1 MATGH
6 DEKYA
11 RDLYNQSLESEILRG
26 ISEFPVGMDDPDAF
40 LAWQLQN
47 QEFKG
52 IKEKNSIPIHQ
63 LNTRS
68 FSAGAEKSRAKPE
81 SNHKS
86 TREDKYETNEVKRGH
101 LIIIDSDS
109 EDEAPKVVCQETA
122 KLRENTGSNTGRN
135 PEENFMEQ
143 MRKKK
148 MEKSSSNGV
157 TKSGALL
164 ALSKGEKRETDGLK
178 ALTFCS
184 DDLDEDSIPQVTE
197 GSSLPQTQRKSA
209 FGANEHEYQKN
220 ADQNPELNKPLNRRQ
235 KEKRLKFG
243 KRLKQ
248 NADSIGTE
256 NGAQINIHQDLD
268 FHEQRPENSQN
279 RNRETRNEYLF
290 PESSNSIPNHVEKN
304 LRQARNRISPNRPQV
319 DTDESVAC
327 QLLHRLNKSQVR
339 RDEEYAQRC

>member
-6 DEKYA
+6 DEQYA

-68 FSAGAEKSRAKPE
+68 FSAGAEQSRAKPE

-86 TREDKYETNEVKRGH
+86 MREDKYEKNEVKRGH

-109 EDEAPKVVCQETA
+109 EDEAPKVVRQETA
-122 KLRENTGSNTGRN
+122 KLRENTGSNTGQN

-148 MEKSSSNGV
+148 MENGV
-157 TKSGALL
+157 TKSRALI
-164 ALSKGEKRETDGLK
+164 AGFKGEKRETDELK
-178 ALTFCS
+178 TPRFCS
-184 DDLDEDSIPQVTE
+184 DDLDEDSIPQVTD
-197 GSSLPQTQRKSA
+197 GSSFPQTQRKIA

-243 KRLKQ
+243 KRLRQ
-248 NADSIGTE
+248 NAVSIGME
-256 NGAQINIHQDLD
+256 DGAQTNIHRDLD
-268 FHEQRPENSQN
+268 FHEQRSENSQN
-279 RNRETRNEYLF
+279 RNRETGNDYLF
-290 PESSNSIPNHVEKN
+290 PQSTNSLPNHVEKN